1 MQPAKFLSLMTLP
14 ALMAT
19 AGCATV
25 SADEAIAPP
34 VCPTETRGWNAW
46 VSVLPGP
53 GATPTLIVQGEVL
66 VPAGAEATLS
76 AGPTD
81 RMMPPGQRAV
91 LAVRSADRAGG
102 WQQVRLEIA
111 PALPAYSSVIIGCD
125 ANMVATISPVET
137 AR

>member
-1 MQPAKFLSLMTLP
+1 MHSAKLLSFLTAPILL
-14 ALMAT
+14 AT
-19 AGCATV
+19 GGCATTG
-25 SADEAIAPP
+25 AEEPIAPP

-46 VSVLPGP
+46 VSALPGP
-53 GATPTLIVQGEVL
+53 GATPTLMIQGEVL
-66 VPAGAEATLS
+66 LPAGAEATLT

-91 LAVRSADRAGG
+91 LAVRGADRPGG

-111 PALPAYSSVIIGCD
+111 PALPAYSSVIVSCD
-125 ANMVATISPVET
+125 GNMVATISPVET